1 MKGEEA
7 MQELQHAPV
16 ALERCIALLA
26 PAIEGVPHPV
36 VIDATLGMG
45 GHTKALLLRFPNLKI
60 IGFDRDKSAIEVAT
74 QTLHEV
80 IDRVV
85 IVHAVYDEISQVLE
99 RLDISSVD
107 GILFDLGVSSMQLDT
122 AERGFAYSQEAPLD
136 MRMDQSTGMSAHDVL
151 MSYSFK
157 DLTRVIRNY
166 GEEKFASKIADNIIK
181 AREAGTLKSTKDLA
195 EIVKA
200 SIPAPARRTGGNPAK
215 RTFQALRIEV
225 NQELEVLKRA
235 MPQALSAIR
244 VGGRVVVMAY
254 QSLEDKIVK
263 SAFADVTKSGTPL
276 GLPMDLPN
284 SAAKYSLVIRGSE
297 AASDEEIV
305 INPRAQSMRLRAIE
319 RLVA

>member
-1 MKGEEA
+1 

-319 RLVA
+319 RLAA